1 MLDHLV
7 DRVPASL
14 ETSRHRPL
22 ICYALVLLAGLVGVL
37 LLLHVLL
44 LGVLLLGVLLPSF
57 ITPTEPSRQTPH
69 GCPGRSALT
78 SIAGNS
84 SPYRSERRS
93 STRTS

>member
-1 MLDHLV
+1 MPDHLV

-14 ETSRHRPL
+14 ETGRHCSL
-22 ICYALVLLAGLVGVL
+22 ICYALALGSLIGGV

-44 LGVLLLGVLLPSF
+44 LRVLLLGILLPSF
-57 ITPTEPSRQTPH
+57 ITPTEPSHQTPH

-78 SIAGNS
+78 GIAGNS

-93 STRTS
+93 SARTS